1 MPGGDRTGPRGEGEM
16 TGRQRGFCAGYNEP
30 GYTDTSQGYGRR
42 RNFAGRGGR
51 RDMQSGYGRGL
62 ANRYGNRSQN
72 TQGQSNTIWGEI
84 KQMIASLTNRVERLE
99 RNNKQQ

>member
-1 MPGGDRTGPRGEGEM
+1 MPRGDRTGPRGEGEM
-16 TGRQRGFCAGYNEP
+16 TGRQRGYCAGYDQP
-30 GYTDTSQGYGRR
+30 GYSDPVPGYGRR

-51 RDMQSGYGRGL
+51 RGSQSGYGSGL

-72 TQGQSNTIWGEI
+72 APNQSNTIWGEI